1 MKLRFALLLLVLA
14 ASLHAQPVPRC
25 PGAEVKV
32 LNTGSGQEIALP
44 VVPVT
49 GATRYRI
56 QFANRWSVMYPSNF
70 LMQGTVVEHAFSAG
84 TPIRETFYSTK
95 PGFPDEVY
103 VAVIAEVP
111 QGDGSRSYCS
121 QDFLVDIQP
130 DANLGRNATRIVVPV
145 AGSVRGAFNSVF
157 KTRILLEN
165 RWDVGTITGRIV
177 FHRRDT
183 AGSSTDPSI
192 TYSLDPHTW
201 IVYDDIVAAMHLDG
215 VIGSL
220 DVVPDAADSG
230 VYPEPQVRADLIS
243 VGASGGEFSASI
255 PIVTSTSGY
264 SGALLGTPRFLIEP
278 PRNKRISVGVRSLA
292 DPVEIT
298 AFLVAPDRTE
308 RARTTRQYAADLY
321 EQTPL
326 STWFNDLQ
334 QPGDSI
340 LFLVRPSSNSTWTA
354 GAIVFFA
361 ETDNTT
367 NDVTIVPPAEVPTLS
382 QPAIVCAIGYGCS
395 VL

>member
-1 MKLRFALLLLVLA
+1 
-14 ASLHAQPVPRC
+14 
-25 PGAEVKV
+25 
-32 LNTGSGQEIALP
+32 
-44 VVPVT
+44 
-49 GATRYRI
+49 
-56 QFANRWSVMYPSNF
+56 
-70 LMQGTVVEHAFSAG
+70 MQGTIVEQMVSPEK
-84 TPIRETFYSTK
+84 PIRETFFNTH

-103 VAVIAEVP
+103 VVVIAEVP
-111 QGDGSRSYCS
+111 HDDGSRSFCS
-121 QDFLVDIQP
+121 QDFLFDIQP
-130 DANLGRNATRIVVPV
+130 DATLGRNATRLIVPV

-183 AGSSTDPSI
+183 AGTPSDPSI
-192 TYSLDPHTW
+192 PYSLEPHTF
-201 IVYDDIVAAMHLDG
+201 IVYDDIVAAMQLEG

-220 DVVPDAADSG
+220 DIVPDVFESG
-230 VYPEPQVRADLIS
+230 AFAPPQVRADLIS
-243 VGASGGEFSASI
+243 LGASGGEYSASI
-255 PIVTSTSGY
+255 PVVTSTSGY

-278 PRNKRISVGVRSLA
+278 PRNKRIAVGIRSLA

-326 STWFNDLQ
+326 SSWFNDLQ

-340 LFLVRPSSNSTWTA
+340 LFLIRPTSTSIWTA
-354 GAIVFFA
+354 GAIVLFA

-367 NDVTIVPPAEVPTLS
+367 NDVTIVSPTELDTLS
-382 QPAIVCAIGYGCS
+382 QPAIVCAIGFGCS
-395 VL
+395 MF

>member
-1 MKLRFALLLLVLA
+1 MKLRFALVLLVLT

-25 PGAEVKV
+25 PAAELKL
-32 LNTGSGQEIALP
+32 LNTNSGQEITLP

-49 GATRYRI
+49 GATRYRVQI
-56 QFANRWSVMYPSNF
+56 ANRWSIIYPNNL
-70 LMQGTVVEHAFSAG
+70 LMQGTIVNQTFSAG
-84 TPIRETFYSTK
+84 QPIRETLYTTQ

-103 VAVIAEVP
+103 VVVIAEVP
-111 QGDGSRSYCS
+111 HDDGSRSYCS
-121 QDFLVDIQP
+121 QDFLFDIQS
-130 DANLGRNATRIVVPV
+130 DATLGRNATRVVVPV

-183 AGSSTDPSI
+183 AGSSSDPSM
-192 TYSLDPHTW
+192 TYSLDPHTL

-220 DVVPDAADSG
+220 DIAPDVAESG
-230 VYPEPQVRADLIS
+230 AYPLPQVRADLIS

-278 PRNKRISVGVRSLA
+278 PHNKRINVGIRSLA

-298 AFLVAPDRTE
+298 ALLLAPDRTE

-326 STWFNDLQ
+326 SSWFNDLQ

-340 LFLVRPSSNSTWTA
+340 LFFVRPSSSSIWTA

-367 NDVTIVPPAEVPTLS
+367 NDVTIVSPTEVQTLS
-382 QPAIVCAIGYGCS
+382 QPAIVCAGGYGCS